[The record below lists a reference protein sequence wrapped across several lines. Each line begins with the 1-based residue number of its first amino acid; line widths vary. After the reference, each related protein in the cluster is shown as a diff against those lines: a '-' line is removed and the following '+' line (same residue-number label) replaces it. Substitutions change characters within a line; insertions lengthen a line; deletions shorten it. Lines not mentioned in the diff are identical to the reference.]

1 MARKSRIKL
10 HERILSGLAVLL
22 VAGIFIGLGNWQLDR
37 ARELKTSTRTIITVA
52 KPVELRSLAKPRVN
66 IDARNLLKNVST
78 QGHYIATFKSD
89 NQVSDGVSATAWEVG
104 VLQVDANS
112 AILVVRGL
120 WADRLTQPQIAMSQN
135 VSVTG
140 VLQPSQSSDRGPN
153 TADNLAR
160 IDSTLLLTKAGLAD
174 FDLYDGF
181 ILANSEVV
189 DGTKIDRTRLEIA
202 VDNSKVPGYYWQ
214 HISYVFIW
222 WLMAALVLYLPFYRR
237 RVTS

>member
-1 MARKSRIKL
+1 MA
-10 HERILSGLAVLL
+10 GA
-22 VAGIFIGLGNWQLDR
+22 FIGLGNWQLDR
-37 ARELKTSTRTIITVA
+37 AQELKASTKTVVTVTE
-52 KPVELRSLAKPRVN
+52 PVELTSLAKPRVT
-66 IDARNLLKNVST
+66 IDARNFMKNVST
-78 QGHYIATFKSD
+78 QGNYIATFKSE
-89 NQVSDGVSATAWEVG
+89 NQKSDGVAATTWEVG

-120 WADRLTQPQIAMSQN
+120 WADRLTEPQIAMSQR

-153 TADNLAR
+153 SANNLAR
-160 IDSTLLLTKAGLAD
+160 VDSTLLLTKAGLSN

-189 DGTKIDRTRLEIA
+189 DGTRIDRTRLEIS

>member
-1 MARKSRIKL
+1 MA
-10 HERILSGLAVLL
+10 GA
-22 VAGIFIGLGNWQLDR
+22 FIGLGNWQLDR
-37 ARELKTSTRTIITVA
+37 AQELKASSETVVTVT
-52 KPVELRSLAKPRVN
+52 KPVELTSLAKPRVT
-66 IDARNLLKNVST
+66 IDARNFMKNVSVE
-78 QGHYIATFKSD
+78 GNYIATFKSD
-89 NQVSDGVSATAWEVG
+89 NQNSDGVAATAWEVG
-104 VLQVDANS
+104 VLQVDAKS

-120 WADRLTQPQIAMSQN
+120 WADRLTEPQIAMSQK

-140 VLQPSQSSDRGPN
+140 VLQPSQSTDRGPN
-153 TADNLAR
+153 SVDNLAR
-160 IDSTLLLTKAGLAD
+160 VDSTLLLTRAGLSN

-189 DGTKIDRTRLEIA
+189 DGAKIDRTRLEIS

>member
-1 MARKSRIKL
+1 MA
-10 HERILSGLAVLL
+10 GA
-22 VAGIFIGLGNWQLDR
+22 FIGLGNWQLDR
-37 ARELKTSTRTIITVA
+37 AQELKASTRTIVTVTE
-52 KPVELRSLAKPRVN
+52 PVELTSLAKPRVT
-66 IDARNLLKNVST
+66 IDARNFLKNVST
-78 QGHYIATFKSD
+78 EGNYIATFRSE
-89 NQVSDGVSATAWEVG
+89 NQVSDGVAATAWEVG
-104 VLQVDANS
+104 VLQVDAQS

-120 WADRLTQPQIAMSQN
+120 WADRLAEPQIAMSQK

-153 TADNLAR
+153 SADNLAR
-160 IDSTLLLTKAGLAD
+160 VDSTLLLTKAGLAD
-174 FDLYDGF
+174 LDLYDGF
-181 ILANSEVV
+181 ILANSEIV
-189 DGTKIDRTRLEIA
+189 DGAKIDRTRLEIS

>member
-1 MARKSRIKL
+1 MA
-10 HERILSGLAVLL
+10 GA
-22 VAGIFIGLGNWQLDR
+22 FIGLGNWQLDR
-37 ARELKTSTRTIITVA
+37 AQELKASTKTVVTVTE
-52 KPVELRSLAKPRVN
+52 PVELTSLAKPRVT
-66 IDARNLLKNVST
+66 IDARNFMKNVST
-78 QGHYIATFKSD
+78 QGNYIATFKSE
-89 NQVSDGVSATAWEVG
+89 NQKSDGVAATAWEVG

-120 WADRLTQPQIAMSQN
+120 WADRLTEPQIAMSQR

-153 TADNLAR
+153 SANNLAR
-160 IDSTLLLTKAGLAD
+160 VDSTLLLTKAGLSN

-189 DGTKIDRTRLEIA
+189 DGTRIDRTRLEIS

>member
-1 MARKSRIKL
+1 MA
-10 HERILSGLAVLL
+10 GA
-22 VAGIFIGLGNWQLDR
+22 FIGLGNWQLDR
-37 ARELKTSTRTIITVA
+37 AQELKASTETVVTVTE
-52 KPVELRSLAKPRVN
+52 PVALTTLAKPRVT
-66 IDARNLLKNVST
+66 IDSRNFLKNVST
-78 QGHYIATFKSD
+78 EGNYIATYKSE
-89 NQVSDGVSATAWEVG
+89 NQVSDGVAATPWEVG

-120 WADRLTQPQIAMSQN
+120 WADRLVEPQIAMSQK

-153 TADNLAR
+153 SADNLAR
-160 IDSTLLLTKAGLAD
+160 VDSTLLLTKDGLAD

-181 ILANSEVV
+181 ILANTEIV
-189 DGTKIDRTRLEIA
+189 DGTKIDRTRLEIS

>member
-1 MARKSRIKL
+1 MA
-10 HERILSGLAVLL
+10 GA
-22 VAGIFIGLGNWQLDR
+22 FIGLGNWQLDR
-37 ARELKTSTRTIITVA
+37 AQELKASTETIVTITE
-52 KPVELRSLAKPRVN
+52 PVELTTLAKPRVA
-66 IDARNLLKNVST
+66 IDARNLLKNVSSE
-78 QGHYIATFKSD
+78 GNYIATFRSE
-89 NQVSDGVSATAWEVG
+89 NQTSDGVAATAWEVG
-104 VLQVDANS
+104 VLQVDVNS

-120 WADRLTQPQIAMSQN
+120 WADRLAEPQIAMSQR

-153 TADNLAR
+153 SVDNLAR
-160 IDSTLLLTKAGLAD
+160 VDSTLLLTKAGLSN

-189 DGTKIDRTRLEIA
+189 DGAKIDRTRLEIS

>member
-1 MARKSRIKL
+1 MKAST
-10 HERILSGLAVLL
+10 
-22 VAGIFIGLGNWQLDR
+22 
-37 ARELKTSTRTIITVA
+37 KTVVTVTE
-52 KPVELRSLAKPRVN
+52 PVELNSLAKPRVT
-66 IDARNLLKNVST
+66 IDSRNFLKNVSA
-78 QGHYIATFKSD
+78 QGNYVATFKSE
-89 NQVSDGVSATAWEVG
+89 NQSSDGVAATAWEVA
-104 VLQVDANS
+104 VLQVDAKS

-120 WADRLTQPQIAMSQN
+120 WSERLTEPQIAMSQK

-140 VLQPSQSSDRGPN
+140 ILQPSQSSDRGPN
-153 TADNLAR
+153 SADNLAR
-160 IDSTLLLTKAGLAD
+160 VDSTLLLTKAGLAD

-181 ILANSEVV
+181 ILANSEVA
-189 DGTKIDRTRLEIA
+189 DGAKIDRTRLEIS

>member
-1 MARKSRIKL
+1 MA
-10 HERILSGLAVLL
+10 GA
-22 VAGIFIGLGNWQLDR
+22 FFGLGNWQLDR
-37 ARELKTSTRTIITVA
+37 AQELKASTEAVVTITEPVA
-52 KPVELRSLAKPRVN
+52 LTTLAKPRVT
-66 IDARNLLKNVST
+66 IDSRNFLKNVST
-78 QGHYIATFKSD
+78 EGNYIATYKSE
-89 NQVSDGVSATAWEVG
+89 NQVSDGVEATVWEVG

-112 AILVVRGL
+112 AILVVRGF
-120 WADRLTQPQIAMSQN
+120 WADRLVEPQIAMSQK
-135 VSVTG
+135 VSITG

-153 TADNLAR
+153 SADNLAR
-160 IDSTLLLTKAGLAD
+160 VDSTLLLTKAGLAD

-181 ILANSEVV
+181 ILANTEVV
-189 DGTKIDRTRLEIA
+189 DGTKIDRTRLEIS

>member
-1 MARKSRIKL
+1 M
-10 HERILSGLAVLL
+10 L
-22 VAGIFIGLGNWQLDR
+22 VAGAFIGLGNWQLDR
-37 ARELKTSTRTIITVA
+37 ARELKNSTRTI
-52 KPVELRSLAKPRVN
+52 VELVAPVPLTTLVQPRVN
-66 IDARNLLKNVST
+66 IDSRNLLKNVST

-89 NQVSDGVSATAWEVG
+89 NQVSDGVAATAWEVG
-104 VLQVDANS
+104 VLQVDAKS

-120 WADRLTQPQIAMSQN
+120 WSERLTEPQIAMSQN

-140 VLQPSQSSDRGPN
+140 VLQPSQSTDRGPN
-153 TADNLAR
+153 SAANLAR
-160 IDSTLLLTKAGLAD
+160 VDSTLLLSKAGLAD

-181 ILANSEVV
+181 ILANSESV
-189 DGTKIDRTRLEIA
+189 DGTKIDRTRLEIS

-237 RVTS
+237 RVTP

>member
-1 MARKSRIKL
+1 MA
-10 HERILSGLAVLL
+10 GA
-22 VAGIFIGLGNWQLDR
+22 FIGLGNWQLDR
-37 ARELKTSTRTIITVA
+37 AQELKASTETVITVTE
-52 KPVELRSLAKPRVN
+52 PVELTSLAKPRVT
-66 IDARNLLKNVST
+66 IDARNFMKNVSM
-78 QGHYIATFKSD
+78 QGNYITTFKSE
-89 NQVSDGVSATAWEVG
+89 NQVSDGVAATAWEVG

-120 WADRLTQPQIAMSQN
+120 WADRLTKPQIAMSQK

-153 TADNLAR
+153 SANNLAR
-160 IDSTLLLTKAGLAD
+160 VDSTLLLTKAGLSN

-189 DGTKIDRTRLEIA
+189 DGTKIDRTRLEIS

>member
-1 MARKSRIKL
+1 MA
-10 HERILSGLAVLL
+10 GA
-22 VAGIFIGLGNWQLDR
+22 FIGLGNWQLDR
-37 ARELKTSTRTIITVA
+37 AQELKASTKTIVTVTE
-52 KPVELRSLAKPRVN
+52 PVELTSLAKPRVT
-66 IDARNLLKNVST
+66 IDARNFLKNVSAE
-78 QGHYIATFKSD
+78 GNYIATLKSD
-89 NQVSDGVSATAWEVG
+89 NQVSDGVAATAWEVG
-104 VLQVDANS
+104 VLQVDDKS

-120 WADRLTQPQIAMSQN
+120 WADRLTEPQIAMSQN

-140 VLQPSQSSDRGPN
+140 VLQPSQSADRGPN
-153 TADNLAR
+153 SADNLAR
-160 IDSTLLLTKAGLAD
+160 VDSTLLLTKPGLAD

-181 ILANSEVV
+181 ILANSEIV
-189 DGTKIDRTRLEIA
+189 DGAKIDRTRLEIA

>member
-1 MARKSRIKL
+1 MA
-10 HERILSGLAVLL
+10 GA
-22 VAGIFIGLGNWQLDR
+22 FIGLGNWQLDR
-37 ARELKTSTRTIITVA
+37 AQELKASTRTIVTVTE
-52 KPVELRSLAKPRVN
+52 PVELTSLAKPRVT
-66 IDARNLLKNVST
+66 IDARNFLKNVSAE
-78 QGHYIATFKSD
+78 GNYIAIFKSD
-89 NQVSDGVSATAWEVG
+89 NQTSDGVAATAWEVG
-104 VLQVDANS
+104 VLQVDDKS

-120 WADRLTQPQIAMSQN
+120 WADRLTEPQIAMSQN

-140 VLQPSQSSDRGPN
+140 VLQPSQSADRGPN
-153 TADNLAR
+153 SADNLAR
-160 IDSTLLLTKAGLAD
+160 VDSTLLLTKAGLAD

-189 DGTKIDRTRLEIA
+189 DGAKIDRTRLEIA

-237 RVTS
+237 RVTP

>member
-1 MARKSRIKL
+1 MA
-10 HERILSGLAVLL
+10 GA
-22 VAGIFIGLGNWQLDR
+22 FIGLGNWQLDR
-37 ARELKTSTRTIITVA
+37 ARELKSSTRTIVEVTE
-52 KPVELRSLAKPRVN
+52 PVELTTLAKPRVN

-89 NQVSDGVSATAWEVG
+89 NQVSDGVAATAWEVG
-104 VLQVDANS
+104 VLQVDAKS

-120 WADRLTQPQIAMSQN
+120 WSERLTEPQIAMSQK

-153 TADNLAR
+153 STDNLAR
-160 IDSTLLLTKAGLAD
+160 VDSTLLLTKDGLAD

-189 DGTKIDRTRLEIA
+189 DGAKIDRTRLEIA

>member
-1 MARKSRIKL
+1 MA
-10 HERILSGLAVLL
+10 GA
-22 VAGIFIGLGNWQLDR
+22 FIGLGNWQLDR
-37 ARELKTSTRTIITVA
+37 AQELKASTEAVATVT
-52 KPVELRSLAKPRVN
+52 KPVELKTLAKPRVT
-66 IDARNLLKNVST
+66 IDARNFMKNVST
-78 QGHYIATFKSD
+78 EGNYIATFKSD
-89 NQVSDGVSATAWEVG
+89 NQTSDGVAATAWEVG
-104 VLQVDANS
+104 VLQVDAKS

-120 WADRLTQPQIAMSQN
+120 WADRLTQPQIAMSQK

-140 VLQPSQSSDRGPN
+140 VLQPSQSTDRGPN
-153 TADNLAR
+153 SVDNLAR
-160 IDSTLLLTKAGLAD
+160 VDSTLLLTKAGLAD

-189 DGTKIDRTRLEIA
+189 DGTKIDRTRLEIS

>member
-1 MARKSRIKL
+1 MKAST
-10 HERILSGLAVLL
+10 
-22 VAGIFIGLGNWQLDR
+22 
-37 ARELKTSTRTIITVA
+37 KTVVTVTE
-52 KPVELRSLAKPRVN
+52 PVELNSLAKPRVT
-66 IDARNLLKNVST
+66 IDSRNFLKNVSA
-78 QGHYIATFKSD
+78 QGNYIATFKSE
-89 NQVSDGVSATAWEVG
+89 NQSSDGVAATAWEVA
-104 VLQVDANS
+104 VLQVDAKS

-120 WADRLTQPQIAMSQN
+120 WSERLTEPQIAMSQK

-153 TADNLAR
+153 SADNLAR
-160 IDSTLLLTKAGLAD
+160 VDSTLLLTKAGLAD
-174 FDLYDGF
+174 LDLYDGF

-189 DGTKIDRTRLEIA
+189 DGAKIDRTRLEIS

>member
-1 MARKSRIKL
+1 LA
-10 HERILSGLAVLL
+10 GLAIALI
-22 VAGIFIGLGNWQLDR
+22 AGAFIGLGNWQLDR
-37 ARELKTSTRTIITVA
+37 AQELKASTRTIVTVTE
-52 KPVELRSLAKPRVN
+52 PVALESLAKPRVT
-66 IDARNLLKNVST
+66 IDSRNFLKNVSIE
-78 QGHYIATFKSD
+78 GSYIATFKSD
-89 NQVSDGVSATAWEVG
+89 NQVSDGVAATAWEVG
-104 VLQVDANS
+104 VLEVDAKS

-120 WADRLTQPQIAMSQN
+120 WADRLAEPQIAMSQK

-153 TADNLAR
+153 SADNLAR
-160 IDSTLLLTKAGLAD
+160 VDSTLLLTKAGLAD

-189 DGTKIDRTRLEIA
+189 DGNKIDRTRLEIS

-237 RVTS
+237 RVGS

>member
-1 MARKSRIKL
+1 MA
-10 HERILSGLAVLL
+10 GA
-22 VAGIFIGLGNWQLDR
+22 FIGLGNWQLDR
-37 ARELKTSTRTIITVA
+37 AQELKASTRTVVTVTE
-52 KPVELRSLAKPRVN
+52 PVELTSLAQPRVT
-66 IDARNLLKNVST
+66 IDARNFLKSVST
-78 QGHYIATFKSD
+78 EGNYIATFKSE
-89 NQVSDGVSATAWEVG
+89 NQVSDGVAATAWEVG
-104 VLQVDANS
+104 VLQVDVNS

-120 WADRLTQPQIAMSQN
+120 WADRLAEPQIAMSQK

-153 TADNLAR
+153 SADNLAR
-160 IDSTLLLTKAGLAD
+160 VDSTLLLTKAGLSN

-189 DGTKIDRTRLEIA
+189 DGAKIDRTRLESS